1 MKTTKVVTTSDAI
14 TLLQQGRVGVLP
26 TDTVYGLV
34 ARAADEAAV
43 GRLYSLKNRVHKPGP
58 VIAAD
63 VQQLI
68 DLGIKARYLRA
79 VEHLWPNP
87 LSVIIPTG
95 DDLYYLHQGLDSI
108 PIRIPKDDALRA
120 ILAETGPLMTSSAN
134 APGQPPATTLQEASD
149 YFGTDVDFYV
159 EGGDLSGRLPSTIIR
174 VVDDAYEILREGA
187 LKITETGRIEQ

>member
-1 MKTTKVVTTSDAI
+1 MKTITTEEAI
-14 TLLQQGRVGVLP
+14 VRLQQGCVGVMP

-34 ARAADEAAV
+34 TRAADESAV
-43 GRLYSLKNRVHKPGP
+43 GRLYGLKNRAHKPGP

-63 VQQLI
+63 IQQLV

-95 DDLYYLHQGLDSI
+95 DHLYYLHRGLDSI

-120 ILAETGPLMTSSAN
+120 LLTRTGPLVTSSAN
-134 APGQPPATTLQEASD
+134 APGEPPAENLAEAGH
-149 YFGTDVDFYV
+149 YFGDDVDFYV
-159 EGGDLSGRLPSTIIR
+159 DGGNLSGRQPSTIIR
-174 VVDDAYEILREGA
+174 IVDDAFEVLREGA
-187 LKITETGRIEQ
+187 LKISETGRIEN